1 MVPYVIR
8 PMREA
13 DLPGRAA
20 VHCRDWEETYRGQ
33 IPDVVLDGMTP
44 EAIEAAVRALP
55 METLVVEGA
64 EGIVG
69 FACFCPEA
77 RAFTGRRNTSEIA
90 ALYLLRSVQG
100 PGLGPPLMEAVLAVL
115 PHPEELP
122 GGPPGRGKVVLA
134 PLRNAVAGEAH
145 RHRPGLTEEHRQHTP
160 LLGGEV
166 GEAVQIEVHT
176 LRPSVLS

>member
-1 MVPYVIR
+1 MPYVIR

-20 VHCRDWEETYRGQ
+20 VHCRAWEETYRGQ

-100 PGLGPPLMEAVLAVL
+100 LGLGRRLMEAVLAVL
-115 PHPEELP
+115 PHREVILHVLEGNTRAIQFYEHMGFSPTCRTVRQETAGGAMVELEM
-122 GGPPGRGKVVLA
+122 L
-134 PLRNAVAGEAH
+134 L
-145 RHRPGLTEEHRQHTP
+145 HRQICSH
-160 LLGGEV
+160 
-166 GEAVQIEVHT
+166 Q
-176 LRPSVLS
+176 RSF